1 MINKITLVLTSCGRI
16 DLLEQTLDS
25 FFQWNDYPITEYII
39 TEDSADPKVFEDC
52 EKLNREK
59 YNNKLKFIFNYQKL
73 GQTASIDK
81 AYAMVKTPYIFHCEE
96 DWNFYRGGFIKQS
109 IDLLNIYPNIL
120 QAWIRPKSDGHVN
133 RIAPLVF
140 KVNGIPF
147 RKVLPATFYTGRI
160 LEDGK
165 REIVQNYNGF
175 SFNPGVKR
183 LRDYKL
189 LKGGYSKY
197 NQEHLIDYFYRDA
210 GYIVVGLGENDQ
222 DGWVNHIGNNRRV
235 KNTKH

>member
-1 MINKITLVLTSCGRI
+1 MENKITFVLTSCGRV
-16 DLLEQTLDS
+16 DLLEKTLDS
-25 FFQWNDYPITEYII
+25 FLKWNNYPIEDYII
-39 TEDSADPKVFEDC
+39 TEDSTDSMVFEDC
-52 EKLNREK
+52 KKLNREK
-59 YNNKLKFIFNYQKL
+59 YDNKLKFIFNHEKL
-73 GQTASIDK
+73 GQTKSIDK
-81 AYAMVKTPYIFHCEE
+81 AYSMVKTPYIFHCEE
-96 DWNFYRGGFIKQS
+96 DWNFYRAGFIKQS

-120 QAWIRPKSDGHVN
+120 QAWIRPKSDGHIN

-147 RKVLPATFYTGRI
+147 RKVLPVTFSTGRI
-160 LEDGK
+160 LKDGN
-165 REIVQNYNGF
+165 REIVKNYNGF

-189 LKGGYSKY
+189 LNGGYSSY

-210 GYIVVGLGENDQ
+210 GYIVVSLGKNNT

-235 KNTKH
+235 ENTKH